1 MGDVSSPDAGAREIR
16 RLLTTP
22 DPSLASALRALVTA
36 LRHGLKPSHRATP
49 GVTISPATAQPVRH
63 IRAIYRDLRT
73 QVAAIDTK
81 QQDAKRRVLN
91 ALDLVDSSLALFARS
106 LTASSD
112 RSIAELARQAYW
124 RREHAHAELSRAV
137 RELR

>member
-1 MGDVSSPDAGAREIR
+1 VSSPDAGAREIR

-22 DPSLASALRALVTA
+22 DPALKSALRALVTA
-36 LRHGLKPSHRATP
+36 LRHGLKPSHGAKP

-73 QVAAIDTK
+73 QVAAIETK

-124 RREHAHAELSRAV
+124 RREQARAELSRAV
-137 RELR
+137 QELR

>member
-1 MGDVSSPDAGAREIR
+1 MSSPDAGAREIR

-22 DPSLASALRALVTA
+22 DPALRSALRALVTE
-36 LRHGLKPSHRATP
+36 LRHGLKPSHGATS
-49 GVTISPATAQPVRH
+49 GVTISPATAQPVRR
-63 IRAIYRDLRT
+63 IRVIYRDLRT
-73 QVAAIDTK
+73 QIAAIETK
-81 QQDAKRRVLN
+81 HQDAKRRVLN

-112 RSIAELARQAYW
+112 RTIAELARQAYW
-124 RREHAHAELSRAV
+124 RRERAHAELSRAV

>member
-1 MGDVSSPDAGAREIR
+1 MGDVSNPDAGAREIR

-22 DPSLASALRALVTA
+22 DPALKSALRAPVTA
-36 LRHGLKPSHRATP
+36 LRHGLKPSRGALT
-49 GVTISPATAQPVRH
+49 VSPATVRPVKR
-63 IRAIYRDLRT
+63 IRVIYRDLRT
-73 QVAAIDTK
+73 QIAAIETK

-137 RELR
+137 RELQ